1 MAFYFYSYHTI
12 FEIFFIQYILP
23 MLITVRHFKKFC
35 IYYYLKKSRFRH
47 SWFLAL
53 CFDSQLA
60 FFLATTIMRVHTCT
74 YHTPEDV
81 IFTCGSMSYVLHV
94 NSCIKLK
101 ILLQN
106 RLAKNFVPVRIHVTR
121 STIEILQKI
130 EIDTRNIFIF
140 ALDSI

>member
-1 MAFYFYSYHTI
+1 
-12 FEIFFIQYILP
+12 

-47 SWFLAL
+47 SWFFGSL
-53 CFDSQLA
+53 FRFSVS
-60 FFLATTIMRVHTCT
+60 FFPRYNNSESTCT

-106 RLAKNFVPVRIHVTR
+106 RLAKNFVPVRNKVLHVTR